1 MGDRK
6 FTLIEL
12 HFDGEAEFELGSIGS
27 ALPIGGAEST
37 DVEREPDTEETAVA
51 DEEAGGSGTSAVGA
65 LVALA
70 VLVGIAVA
78 ARKYRSDDDERPGLE
93 TEEEPDV
100 IVN

>member
-12 HFDGEAEFELGSIGS
+12 HFDGEAEFELGSIGN
-27 ALPIGGAEST
+27 ALPIGDTEST
-37 DVEREPDTEETAVA
+37 DAERKPDTEKTAVA
-51 DEEAGGSGTSAVGA
+51 DEESGGTGTSAVGA

-78 ARKYRSDDDERPGLE
+78 ARKYRSDDEQPGLE